1 MKNLR
6 ISAILL
12 TLTLAAG
19 GVFAQP
25 QRAVSSG
32 NATLADIDALKSDLR
47 RVEDGLSGRVRTLEN
62 RPAGGDTRALEA
74 RIRDL
79 EARIRTLESRIN
91 DLILRVE
98 RLERPAPAPVRR

>member
-1 MKNLR
+1 MKSLR
-6 ISAILL
+6 ISAVLL
-12 TLTLAAG
+12 ALALAAG
-19 GVFAQP
+19 SVFAQP
-25 QRAVSSG
+25 QRAVSSS
-32 NATLADIDALKSDLR
+32 NATLGDIDLVRSDLR
-47 RVEDGLSGRVRTLEN
+47 RVEDALSGRIRTLES